1 MKKERL
7 FLWVIAVLII
17 GGTVFA
23 LAMLPKKETGPNDR
37 NNQIVELPAVSDTD
51 WMAGNKESSVTLIE
65 YGDFQCPACAAYHPL
80 VKKMLEENGQEFKF
94 VYRHFPLRQ
103 HAQAKDAAYA
113 VEAAGRQGK
122 FWEMYDIVYTRQN
135 DWAGKTNAKDIFLG
149 YANTLGLNSGQFVL
163 DRGSSEIKDRV
174 EKDTADGLKA
184 GINSTPSFFL
194 NDKKIQ
200 PRNYDEFVN
209 FIKQAGVSSS
219 PSPAAIPTSTL

>member
-1 MKKERL
+1 
-7 FLWVIAVLII
+7 
-17 GGTVFA
+17 
-23 LAMLPKKETGPNDR
+23 
-37 NNQIVELPAVSDTD
+37 
-51 WMAGNKESSVTLIE
+51 
-65 YGDFQCPACAAYHPL
+65 
-80 VKKMLEENGQEFKF
+80 
-94 VYRHFPLRQ
+94 
-103 HAQAKDAAYA
+103 
-113 VEAAGRQGK
+113 
-122 FWEMYDIVYTRQN
+122 MYDIVYTRQN

-209 FIKQAGVSSS
+209 FIKQARVTSS
-219 PSPAAIPTSTL
+219 PSPVATPTVIP